1 MMCVSITG
9 VRVCM
14 RLCRGS
20 VSTAI
25 TESYTGTHVC
35 LLCVYV
41 CLLCVCVC
49 LLCVC
54 VCLLCVY
61 VCLLCVCVCLLCVY
75 VCLLCVYVC
84 LLCVYV
90 CLLPSLRATRGRHMP
105 PHVLLLAAALMPGM
119 A

>member
-1 MMCVSITG
+1 MSMMCVSITG

-20 VSTAI
+20 VSATI
-25 TESYTGTHVC
+25 TESYTGTH
-35 LLCVYV
+35 
-41 CLLCVCVC
+41 
-49 LLCVC
+49 
-54 VCLLCVY
+54 
-61 VCLLCVCVCLLCVY
+61 
-75 VCLLCVYVC
+75 VC

-105 PHVLLLAAALMPGM
+105 PHVLLLAAALMPGT

>member
-1 MMCVSITG
+1 MSMMCVSITG

-25 TESYTGTHVC
+25 TESYTGTH
-35 LLCVYV
+35 
-41 CLLCVCVC
+41 
-49 LLCVC
+49 
-54 VCLLCVY
+54 
-61 VCLLCVCVCLLCVY
+61 VCLLCVY

-105 PHVLLLAAALMPGM
+105 PHVLLLAAAPIPGM

>member
-25 TESYTGTHVC
+25 TESYTGTH
-35 LLCVYV
+35 
-41 CLLCVCVC
+41 
-49 LLCVC
+49 
-54 VCLLCVY
+54 
-61 VCLLCVCVCLLCVY
+61 VCLLCVY

-105 PHVLLLAAALMPGM
+105 PHVLLLAAAPMPGM

>member
-1 MMCVSITG
+1 MSMMCVSITG

-35 LLCVYV
+35 LLCVS
-41 CLLCVCVC
+41 
-49 LLCVC
+49 
-54 VCLLCVY
+54 
-61 VCLLCVCVCLLCVY
+61 

>member
-25 TESYTGTHVC
+25 TESYTGTH
-35 LLCVYV
+35 
-41 CLLCVCVC
+41 
-49 LLCVC
+49 

>member
-1 MMCVSITG
+1 MSMMCVSITG

-35 LLCVYV
+35 LLCVS
-41 CLLCVCVC
+41 
-49 LLCVC
+49 
-54 VCLLCVY
+54 
-61 VCLLCVCVCLLCVY
+61 VCLLCVY

>member
-1 MMCVSITG
+1 MSMMCVSITG

-61 VCLLCVCVCLLCVY
+61 VCLLCV
-75 VCLLCVYVC
+75 YVC

-105 PHVLLLAAALMPGM
+105 PHVLLLAAALMPGT